1 MATNDRSDT
10 RNPSTTTQT
19 STNARTQTPQRS
31 NRPQSSALS
40 RRDPF
45 SSFANWTSPF
55 GSLFHRWNDE
65 MDRFFEDIGFG
76 RSGLMRSQQQVGQWS
91 PQIDVRRRGN
101 ELVIHAD
108 MPGMN
113 KDDVSVEIR
122 DDAVV
127 LQGERKEEH
136 EEDREGWY
144 RTERSY
150 GSFYRVIPLPE
161 GTIADSAKA
170 KFKNGVLEVTLQTPP
185 NEVNQG
191 RKINITE

>member
-10 RNPSTTTQT
+10 RNPSTTA
-19 STNARTQTPQRS
+19 STTNNPRTQTPQRS
-31 NRPQSSALS
+31 ARQPQTSALS

-45 SSFANWTSPF
+45 SPLGAWASPF

-65 MDRFFEDIGFG
+65 MDRFFEDVGFG
-76 RSGLMRSQQQVGQWS
+76 RMGLSHGQQTGQWS

-108 MPGMN
+108 LPGM
-113 KDDVSVEIR
+113 KKEDVSVEIR
-122 DDAVV
+122 DDAVI

-144 RTERSY
+144 RSERNY
-150 GSFYRVIPLPE
+150 GSFYRTVPLPE

-170 KFKNGVLEVTLQTPP
+170 AFRNGVLEITLQTPP
-185 NEVNQG
+185 HEVNQG
-191 RKINITE
+191 RKINITD